1 MRGTGWVQLE
11 TQMLS
16 SDRPADSG
24 RCRDLLL
31 RAEQRPTGPTT
42 GKAEGQEFAQKEG
55 AGVGL
60 LHFHCK

>member
-1 MRGTGWVQLE
+1 ME